1 MNFIS
6 KYIFKTQFDNAHTPL
21 VGLMLTFRHKKK
33 NLLYAFVTNFGLLP
47 QQSWELSFYS
57 SWKSHSGINWQI
69 KIYIWSWTPLP
80 HWVKGSWLQKSTT
93 SSTPVKSIATAQ
105 LQSKQFPPAQNPDK
119 ITCSYPVKM
128 SKSFGDAQRTILVS
142 TENML
147 AHPHSHY
154 YLSSLDKSILKS
166 F

>member
-21 VGLMLTFRHKKK
+21 VGLMLTFRHKKNFAICICYQLRASPPAELRALILFFLKITFRHKLTNK
-33 NLLYAFVTNFGLLP
+33 NLYVILNT
-47 QQSWELSFYS
+47 S
-57 SWKSHSGINWQI
+57 
-69 KIYIWSWTPLP
+69 TPLRKGKLTDSRKVP
-80 HWVKGSWLQKSTT
+80 HHPHQWKALQLPSYNL
-93 SSTPVKSIATAQ
+93 SNFSP
-105 LQSKQFPPAQNPDK
+105 QNPDK
-119 ITCSYPVKM
+119 ITRSYPEKM